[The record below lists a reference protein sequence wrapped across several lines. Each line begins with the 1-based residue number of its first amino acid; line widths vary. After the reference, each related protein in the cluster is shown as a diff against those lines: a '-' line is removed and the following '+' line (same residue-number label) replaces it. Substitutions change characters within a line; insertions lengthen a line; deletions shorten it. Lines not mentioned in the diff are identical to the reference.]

1 MPDRPEAPKV
11 RYRNQRISLATNR
24 NRFPGALRFACG
36 ALLGV
41 ALLTTPVRAQD
52 DEQSPRAYE
61 SMAVQNRLYDQS
73 GEFSLFVGMLP
84 LDAFTKGLTLSG
96 AYTQHFSDL
105 IGWEILHGYYSF
117 HLHTGLWDDLEVY
130 DLQPTPFEV
139 VEHTLLTTNL
149 VIKPIYWKG
158 SWVNSVLMHGEMMFF
173 AGGGY
178 GWFTRSKRVALD
190 LGVGIR
196 FYASRVFSFRLEV
209 RHHLFFK
216 SSVFEE
222 LDLHHELWTGLGV
235 SASY

>member
-1 MPDRPEAPKV
+1 MT
-11 RYRNQRISLATNR
+11 SLETNK
-24 NRFPGALRFACG
+24 NLFSKSSYLAAG

-41 ALLTTPVRAQD
+41 LLASVTASAQYEEEDTT
-52 DEQSPRAYE
+52 AYE
-61 SMAVQNRLYDQS
+61 SMAVQNRLYDQT
-73 GEFSLFVGMLP
+73 GEFSFFVGMLP

-105 IGWEILHGYYSF
+105 IGWEIIHGYYSF
-117 HLHTGLWDDLEVY
+117 HLNTGLWDDLKVY
-130 DLQPTPFEV
+130 ELQPTPFEV
-139 VEHTLLTTNL
+139 VENTLLTTNL
-149 VIKPIYWKG
+149 VIKPVYWKG
-158 SWVNSVLMHGEMMFF
+158 SWLNSSLLHGEMMIF

-178 GWFTRSKRVALD
+178 GWFTRSKRAALD
-190 LGVGIR
+190 LGLGIR

-216 SSVFEE
+216 SSIFEE

>member
-1 MPDRPEAPKV
+1 LAKN
-11 RYRNQRISLATNR
+11 RYRL
-24 NRFPGALRFACG
+24 PGALPLACG

-41 ALLTTPVRAQD
+41 AVSAAPVRAQD
-52 DEQSPRAYE
+52 EEESPRAYE
-61 SMAVQNRLYDQS
+61 SMAVQNRLYEQA
-73 GEFSLFVGMLP
+73 GELSFFVGVLP

-105 IGWEILHGYYSF
+105 LGWEIIHAFYSF
-117 HLHTGLWDDLEVY
+117 HLNTDLWDDLKVY

-139 VEHTLLTTNL
+139 IEHTLLTTNL

-158 SWVNSVLMHGEMMFF
+158 SWLNSSLIYGEMVFF
-173 AGGGY
+173 GGGGY
-178 GWFTRSKRVALD
+178 GWFTRSKRIALD
-190 LGVGIR
+190 LGAGIR

-209 RHHLFFK
+209 RHHIFFK
-216 SSVFEE
+216 SSVFED